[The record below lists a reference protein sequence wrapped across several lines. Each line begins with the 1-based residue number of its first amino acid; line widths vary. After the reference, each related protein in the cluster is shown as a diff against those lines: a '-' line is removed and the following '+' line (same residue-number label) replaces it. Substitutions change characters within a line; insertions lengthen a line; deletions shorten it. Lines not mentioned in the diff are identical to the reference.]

1 MQVIRPG
8 AEGQPYNATRLF
20 VGSCVALVVIGLTF
34 AIRGDIIGTLGA
46 QFQLTHEQMGWIA
59 GAAFWGY
66 VLSILIAG
74 QLCDVLGMRRL
85 LGLACI
91 GHCAGILLTILAG
104 GFWSLWLATLGIG
117 IANAL
122 LEVAINPLVATIYP
136 DQKTQKLNAVHA
148 WFPWGIVIGGF
159 LAYGLT
165 RLQMGWQIKMAVVLL
180 PTIGYGLIY
189 FGQKFPVTE
198 RIQHGVRTSEMYRET
213 LRPRFLLLLFC
224 MLLTASTELGPNQ
237 WIPDI
242 LTKTAHF
249 PGILILAWINSIMA
263 LGRMLAV
270 PVVRRVSPVGLLLTA
285 AALSAVGLLTLSM
298 TNSGA
303 GALAASTIF
312 ALGVCYFWPTM
323 LGVTS
328 EWFPAGGA
336 LLLAIMG
343 GAGNLSVALIL
354 PAMGRIYDLEGSQLA
369 LRYVAILPVILIVI
383 FGILW
388 MRDRAKGGH
397 LAVQLAAGSSSSALP
412 SRSQ

>member
-1 MQVIRPG
+1 MQVNPPVPE
-8 AEGQPYNATRLF
+8 APPYDAARLF
-20 VGSCVALVVIGLTF
+20 TGSCVALVVIGLTF
-34 AIRGDIIGTLGA
+34 AIRGDIIGALGT
-46 QFQLTHEQMGWIA
+46 QFQLTHEQLGWIA

-91 GHCAGILLTILAG
+91 GHSAGIVLTIFAG

-122 LEVAINPLVATIYP
+122 LEAAINPLVATIYP

-165 RLQMGWQIKMAVVLL
+165 RLEMGWQIKMAMVLV
-180 PTIGYGLIY
+180 PTIAYGLIY

-198 RIQHGVRTSEMYRET
+198 RIQHGVRTSEMYREAI
-213 LRPRFLLLLFC
+213 RPRFLVLLFC

-263 LGRMLAV
+263 IGRMLAV
-270 PVVRRVSPVGLLLTA
+270 PVVRRLSPVGLLLA
-285 AALSAVGLLTLSM
+285 AATLSAVGLLGLSL
-298 TNSGA
+298 TESGA
-303 GALAASTIF
+303 GALAASTVF
-312 ALGVCYFWPTM
+312 AFGVCYFWPTM

-336 LLLAIMG
+336 LLLAIIG

-354 PAMGRIYDLEGSQLA
+354 PVMGRIYDVEGSQLA
-369 LRYVAILPVILIVI
+369 LRYVAILPVALIGI
-383 FGILW
+383 FGMTWIL
-388 MRDRAKGGH
+388 DRAKGGH
-397 LAVQLAAGSSSSALP
+397 QSVRLAAGANSTGLTSG
-412 SRSQ
+412 SQ